1 MNKFMLILAAALLLA
16 PQFAAA
22 KLSMCVD
29 PHTGGTSFTDKAC
42 EAEALRK
49 EVLVD
54 PANLDSGH
62 RSAAQ
67 ARQKSGKR
75 DVDTRKTGLDVNAG
89 RRGMH
94 QTGGTASRN
103 KRHTETGAVK
113 G

>member
-49 EVLVD
+49 EVRVD
-54 PANLDSGH
+54 PANLDSGN
-62 RSAAQ
+62 RSAAK
-67 ARQKSGKR
+67 ARQKTWKSE
-75 DVDTRKTGLDVNAG
+75 VDTRKTGLDFNAE
-89 RRGMH
+89 RRGLH
-94 QTGGTASRN
+94 QNGATASM
-103 KRHTETGAVK
+103 K
-113 G
+113 